1 MNNQNKP
8 KILTIAEVKLRIAEI
23 LKRRTITNDKSRWL
37 DPEVSNA
44 LIEDLR
50 KDVIQAI
57 AQGSKVPYALA
68 RAIVDLPYAHYGSEP
83 IDENANET

>member
-8 KILTIAEVKLRIAEI
+8 KILTLAEVKLRIAEI
-23 LKRRTITNDKSRWL
+23 LQRRTITNDKSRWL
-37 DPEVSNA
+37 DPEVSND

-83 IDENANET
+83 IDENSHET